1 MSQNSLELSKQLE
14 KVKIQQYLLEKRRE
28 EVWQRSI
35 IQLGHKP
42 TLLKEMKRADIAL
55 SLEPF
60 KSTLVSCIKRGD
72 FKSGKIKKAAFE
84 VMSVELVGNCYQVK
98 LQDIAY
104 ETIDATFHSDCKE
117 FFAKQ
122 IRRGRVLILKDVFYF
137 LFKFLQIAV
146 FSLTSRSVYLI
157 LKADCIVSVVK

>member
-14 KVKIQQYLLEKRRE
+14 KVRIQQYLLEKRRQ

-35 IQLGHKP
+35 CQLGHKP
-42 TLLKEMKRADIAL
+42 TLLKEMKRLEIATQ
-55 SLEPF
+55 LEPF
-60 KSTLVSCIKRGD
+60 KTTLVSCIKRGD
-72 FKSGKIKKAAFE
+72 FKSAKIKKAVFE
-84 VMSVELVGNCYQVK
+84 VMAVELVGNCYQAK
-98 LQDIAY
+98 LQDIASDS
-104 ETIDATFHSDCKE
+104 IDATFHSDCKE

-122 IRRGRVLILKDVFYF
+122 IRRGRVLILKDVICLILNF
-137 LFKFLQIAV
+137 QIAV